1 MKEGSRIECLSKYQG
16 FNMVGSREQEGNK
29 DGEIENWFQEDGVC
43 IKKEIHRLQK
53 RGGYQGNPIGRW
65 IPLRVGSKEGD

>member
-43 IKKEIHRLQK
+43 IKKDIHRLQK
-53 RGGYQGNPIGRW
+53 GLPGESYRKVDSTTRRI
-65 IPLRVGSKEGD
+65 

>member
-53 RGGYQGNPIGRW
+53 EGVARGI
-65 IPLRVGSKEGD
+65 L